1 MDNKESESSLPL
13 VSIIMPVYNTAAFL
27 PAALDSILAQTYPA
41 WEAILVDDGSTD
53 DSGAI
58 CDSYAARDR
67 RFRVIHKINAGVSA
81 ARNIGLDAARGEYIG
96 FVDSDDWADPAMI
109 ATMVDDL
116 ERNDADVA
124 KCGFRTVEQDRTHEP
139 SRGPFR
145 IIDGGQAARLLYEN
159 KKIRSFL
166 WDKLYRRSIFNV
178 RFPEGRVYEDM
189 HVLLWVLANARE
201 VTVNSKPLYNYRQRG
216 DSIVHTGTIDN
227 KRQLTDA
234 FEERYHQ
241 VMRMK
246 VGGWSARDKKKVYIL
261 EILKVCRAV
270 VRFFPHTR
278 EADAF
283 LNDMRE
289 RLRDTSPG
297 DISVLGPKYMLWLM
311 TLKIS
316 PAFFRGT
323 LKATGMKKKKE
334 NTF

>member
-1 MDNKESESSLPL
+1 MNTKESESSLPL

-27 PAALDSILAQTYPA
+27 PMALDSIIAQTYSS

-53 DSGAI
+53 GSGEI
-58 CDSYAARDR
+58 CDSYAARDP
-67 RFRVIHKINAGVSA
+67 RFRVIHKSNAGVSA
-81 ARNIGLDAARGEYIG
+81 ARNAGLDAARGEYIG
-96 FVDSDDWADPAMI
+96 FVDSDDWADPGMF
-109 ATMVDDL
+109 ATLVADM

-124 KCGFRTVEQDRTHEP
+124 KCGFRTVEKDRTHEP
-139 SRGPFR
+139 SSGSLRV
-145 IIDGGQAARLLYEN
+145 IDGGHAARLLYEN

-178 RFPEGRVYEDM
+178 RFPEGRIYEDM
-189 HVLLWVLANARE
+189 CVLLWVLANARK
-201 VTVNSKPLYNYRQRG
+201 VTLNPTPLYNYRQRG

-234 FEERYHQ
+234 VADRYRQ
-241 VMRMK
+241 VMNMK

-261 EILKVCRAV
+261 EILKVCCAI
-270 VRFFPHTR
+270 VRYFPHTP
-278 EADAF
+278 EADSF
-283 LNDMRE
+283 LDELRG

-297 DISVLGPKYMLWLM
+297 DITVLGPKYMLWFT

-323 LKATGMKKKKE
+323 LNATSIKRKKE
-334 NTF
+334 KTF